1 VAVVCVCV
9 WERERETERVSEE
22 GEARRKSPLPRCG
35 NDEACQE
42 ACDVIIG
49 EWEGAW
55 VGFEGQGGGSD
66 V

>member
-1 VAVVCVCV
+1 
-9 WERERETERVSEE
+9 VSEE

-42 ACDVIIG
+42 ACDVIVG